1 MKKFLYIIVLLFSCS
16 PICFAEQ
23 IKLSKGTTVA
33 VMFTEN
39 MRSNGQ
45 YPTANVVVS
54 GDVYDDSGSYIIIKQ
69 NTPVTV
75 QLNIRKGKIT
85 GDVGKI
91 EVTPIATKAVNGR
104 QIAFIAEPVVFK
116 GNEHIF
122 NTGMQARISAGTS
135 FIATIANN
143 YVFNVE

>member
-1 MKKFLYIIVLLFSCS
+1 MRRICIIALLCGCIL
-16 PICFAEQ
+16 PIFAQ
-23 IKLSKGTTVA
+23 SVRLSKGTTVA
-33 VMFTEN
+33 VTIVEN
-39 MRSNGQ
+39 IRSNEQ
-45 YPTANVVVS
+45 YPTAKVVVS
-54 GDVYDDSGSYIIIKQ
+54 GDIYDDSGSYIIIKQ

-104 QIAFIAEPVVFK
+104 QIAFIAEPVVFT
-116 GNEHIF
+116 GNESIVSA
-122 NTGMQARISAGTS
+122 GMQAKISAGTS

>member
-1 MKKFLYIIVLLFSCS
+1 MKKLLYILVLVFSCYS
-16 PICFAEQ
+16 VCFAEQ
-23 IKLSKGTTVA
+23 IQLSKGTTIA
-33 VMFTEN
+33 ITIIEN
-39 MRSNGQ
+39 IRSDEQ
-45 YPTANVVVS
+45 STSAKVVVS
-54 GDVYDDSGSYIIIKQ
+54 GDVYDDSGSYIIIRQ
-69 NTPVTV
+69 NTSVTI
-75 QLNIRKGKIT
+75 QLNIREGKIT

>member
-1 MKKFLYIIVLLFSCS
+1 MKRIWIISLLLSVIL
-16 PICFAEQ
+16 PVFAQ
-23 IKLSKGTTVA
+23 SVRLSKGTTVA
-33 VMFTEN
+33 VTIVEN
-39 MRSNGQ
+39 IRSNDR
-45 YPTANVVVS
+45 YPTAKVVVS
-54 GDVYDDSGSYIIIKQ
+54 GDIYDDSGSYIIIKQ

-91 EVTPIATKAVNGR
+91 EVTPIATKAVNGS

-143 YVFNVE
+143 YIFNIE

>member
-1 MKKFLYIIVLLFSCS
+1 MKRIWIISLLLSVIL
-16 PICFAEQ
+16 PVFAQ
-23 IKLSKGTTVA
+23 SVRLSKGTTVA
-33 VMFTEN
+33 VTIVEN
-39 MRSNGQ
+39 IRSNEQ
-45 YPTANVVVS
+45 YPTAKVIVS

>member
-1 MKKFLYIIVLLFSCS
+1 MRRICIIALLCGCIL
-16 PICFAEQ
+16 PIFAQ
-23 IKLSKGTTVA
+23 SVRLSKGTTVA
-33 VMFTEN
+33 VTIVEN
-39 MRSNGQ
+39 IRSNEQ
-45 YPTANVVVS
+45 YPTAKVVVS
-54 GDVYDDSGSYIIIKQ
+54 GDIYDDSGSYIIIKQ

-91 EVTPIATKAVNGR
+91 EVTPISTKAVNGR

>member
-1 MKKFLYIIVLLFSCS
+1 MRRICIISFLLSCVLSLSAQS
-16 PICFAEQ
+16 VR
-23 IKLSKGTTVA
+23 LSKGTVVA
-33 VMFTEN
+33 ITIIEDVSSPMN
-39 MRSNGQ
+39 QPPM
-45 YPTANVVVS
+45 VIIS
-54 GDVYDDSGSYIIIKQ
+54 GDVYDDSGSYIIIKAK
-69 NTPVTV
+69 TKVTV
-75 QLNIRKGKIT
+75 QLNVRRGNVL

-104 QIAFIAEPVVFK
+104 QIAFVAEPVVFK

-122 NTGMQARISAGTS
+122 NAGMQARISAGTS

>member
-1 MKKFLYIIVLLFSCS
+1 MKRILVLLGFVLAVSF
-16 PICFAEQ
+16 CFAEK
-23 IKLSKGTTVA
+23 IKLSKGTVITVSFA
-33 VMFTEN
+33 KSMTSQDTTTPRIVVM
-39 MRSNGQ
+39 
-45 YPTANVVVS
+45 
-54 GDVYDDSGSYIIIKQ
+54 GDVYDDSGTYIIIKA
-69 NTPVTV
+69 NTEVVV
-75 QLNIRKGKIT
+75 QLNIRKGNIW

-116 GNEHIF
+116 GNEHVF

>member
-1 MKKFLYIIVLLFSCS
+1 MKRIWIISLLLSVIL
-16 PICFAEQ
+16 PVFAQ
-23 IKLSKGTTVA
+23 SVRLSKGTTVA
-33 VMFTEN
+33 VTIVEN
-39 MRSNGQ
+39 VRSNEQ
-45 YPTANVVVS
+45 YPTAKVVVS
-54 GDVYDDSGSYIIIKQ
+54 GDVYDDSGSYVIIRQ